1 MDPSPITAARS
12 AARRTV
18 RPLNLRAGGLAIA
31 ILLVATLFAVL
42 NPNFLTTGNL
52 LGLLRAMSS
61 LAIISLAQTLV
72 IVSGELD
79 LSVGALYGL
88 AAMAMAIIWLHGLP
102 LVVAIPAALGLM
114 ILAGAINAFFT
125 TVVGIP
131 SFIATLGMM
140 SVARG
145 VELFVSGAR
154 GYSPAYAENYGLHRP
169 PIGELNAFSALG
181 ATTLPFS
188 IPIQVVWLVVLS
200 LIFWFLLHRTL
211 FGFRLTALGGNVEA
225 ARVARIAIRQYKV
238 VVFVISAIAAGWAGI
253 LDFSFIGSVEPGSGL
268 DLTFPVF
275 AAVVIGGASLNG
287 GRGTAVGT
295 LMGAAL
301 LSLLENGLALLG
313 VGPYASLVFIGLVT
327 IGAVALDRLSQG
339 WRLETR

>member
-1 MDPSPITAARS
+1 MDRSPGRVARN
-12 AARRTV
+12 AARRFNAQV
-18 RPLNLRAGGLAIA
+18 NLRAGGLAIA
-31 ILLVATLFAVL
+31 IVFIATLFTIL

-88 AAMAMAIIWLHGLP
+88 AAMSMAIVWLHGWP
-102 LVVAIPAALGLM
+102 LAVALLVALGLM
-114 ILAGAINAFFT
+114 VLAGGINAFFT
-125 TVVGIP
+125 VVVGIP

-140 SVARG
+140 SLARG
-145 VELFVSGAR
+145 VELFVSGAK

-169 PIGELNAFSALG
+169 PAAELNAFTALG
-181 ATTLPFS
+181 ASTLPFG

-200 LIFWFLLHRTL
+200 LVFWFVLHRTL
-211 FGFRLTALGGNVEA
+211 FGFRLTALGGNLEA
-225 ARVARIAIRQYKV
+225 ARVARFAIGRYKLI
-238 VVFVISAIAAGWAGI
+238 VFVICAVAAGWAGI
-253 LDFSFIGSVEPGSGL
+253 LDFSFIGSVQPGSGL

-287 GRGTAVGT
+287 GRGTAIGT
-295 LMGAAL
+295 LMGAGL

-313 VGPYASLVFIGLVT
+313 VGPYASLIFIGLVT
-327 IGAVALDRLSQG
+327 IGAVTLDRLS
-339 WRLETR
+339 RRREST